1 LTAAG
6 EVSAAAEAAADLNN
20 MIGDEHL
27 VEIEREPALPVKHPD
42 NMYQAV
48 RSIMSGGQDPVKL
61 NPRMRYNRGEDP
73 GFMTPGDERIL
84 RNANMC
90 NMEFKRI
97 SSASFDPVSG
107 RCFTCLNGEHLAWK
121 SRINGPVCVV
131 LSDQHFPANIPA
143 DSAGECFRIL
153 RIENGTLT
161 ELADE
166 LLKVI
171 PEEGMPKG
179 SVILFGSTAYLGVV
193 SAERY
198 AAEWAKNRNWLL
210 ERLGEVIIL
219 PGIPLTSSGV
229 EDRCVVRGLL
239 DVAAWM
245 DSMPD
250 PELRLLRNA
259 RKGWEDTYL
268 GKIRRGPGWAD
279 YRLNL
284 CMPVSLNKEAG
295 TTPYTTGDWGER
307 PSALVP
313 LNEAGERYWVDKIS
327 LELNRE
333 VGLGLAT
340 AWSVGRTMSAVRRQ
354 EEAVA
359 MGRIFAIGASNAGYT
374 AAALVRRGIRVVS
387 LAQAGC
393 MITRDNVD
401 SVLNRLNG
409 ECKEGDIL
417 LIQWL
422 ENSSFYMFNSETG
435 GMELPQRDA
444 TDGIFH
450 VTGRVTVSKDM
461 QLEILLDKLDPLLG
475 WSPDT
480 LKVLLC
486 PLVRYLTDCCTEHQR
501 DEKTL
506 KEEGIRQLKELYQLR
521 RVLKSRIIQKKY
533 KNILLIDPLAAT
545 GAASSLDKARAI
557 MADSFHLTSR
567 ARGELANKVKEEI
580 VGWLRGRK
588 RGNDTVAG
596 ADSKRQRLDSSGKK
610 EQAAK
615 VSGSGKKA
623 GDGRGGGGH
632 GKGRGGGPGRKPVN

>member
-1 LTAAG
+1 
-6 EVSAAAEAAADLNN
+6 
-20 MIGDEHL
+20 
-27 VEIEREPALPVKHPD
+27 
-42 NMYQAV
+42 
-48 RSIMSGGQDPVKL
+48 
-61 NPRMRYNRGEDP
+61 
-73 GFMTPGDERIL
+73 
-84 RNANMC
+84 
-90 NMEFKRI
+90 MEFKRI

-107 RCFTCLNGEHLAWK
+107 RCYTCLNGEHKAWR
-121 SRINGPVCVV
+121 SRGDGPICVV

-171 PEEGMPKG
+171 PEDGIPKG
-179 SVILFGSTAYLGVV
+179 SVVLYGTTAYLGVV

-210 ERLGEVIIL
+210 ERLGEVLIL

-259 RKGWEDTYL
+259 RKCWEDTYL
-268 GKIRRGPGWAD
+268 GKVRRGPGWAD

-295 TTPYTTGDWGER
+295 TTAYTTGDWGER
-307 PSALVP
+307 PPALVP
-313 LNEAGERYWVDKIS
+313 LNEAGERYWIEKIS

-387 LAQAGC
+387 LAQPGC
-393 MITRDNVD
+393 MITRDTVENV
-401 SVLNRLNG
+401 VNRLDE

-422 ENSSFYMFNSETG
+422 ENSSFYMFNGETG
-435 GMELPQRDA
+435 GMDLPKRDES
-444 TDGIFH
+444 DGIFH
-450 VTGRVTVSKDM
+450 ITGRVTVSKDM
-461 QLEILLDKLDPLLG
+461 QLEILLDRLDSLLA

-506 KEEGIRQLKELYQLR
+506 QEEGIRQLKELYQFR
-521 RVLKSRIIQKKY
+521 RVLKGRIIQKKY
-533 KNILLIDPLAAT
+533 KNILLIDPLAST
-545 GAASSLDKARAI
+545 GAASSLERARAI
-557 MADSFHLTSR
+557 MADSFHLTSK
-567 ARGELANKVKEEI
+567 ARGELANKIKEEI
-580 VGWLRGRK
+580 VGWLRGKK
-588 RGNDTVAG
+588 RGSDTAAG
-596 ADSKRQRLDSSGKK
+596 ADSKRLRLDSSGQK
-610 EQAAK
+610 EQ
-615 VSGSGKKA
+615 VSKAGGGKKV
-623 GDGRGGGGH
+623 GGGRGGGGH
-632 GKGRGGGPGRKPVN
+632 GKGRGGGSTRKPVD